1 MPAARPPRLRP
12 RRMSAPPPRAA
23 PPRLPPCRPLSLSL
37 EALDLSPTS
46 PTQALASLRFLVLSY
61 LADLERRISLCGETS
76 TALDMLHS
84 IRADVRSHLPDLH
97 LPDFVT
103 SIDFSR
109 PLSYVPTLS
118 ARLKSLHAHLATE
131 LPAFSD
137 FEFRKPSFDFEFSR
151 PSFDFEFRKPS
162 FDFAPSF
169 DLTTPPVLREMFD
182 VFRAD
187 LGRFP
192 SAEDVLVR
200 ADFGRR
206 LINYSDLPIDWRNN
220 PWVVTGYRF
229 IPLSSWPRLVLSLFQ
244 LHNETL
250 NIHTHFLPM
259 VMWGLAF
266 YGFETGPLP
275 RWLHPLRPTDMNTT
289 NARPPLPLD
298 ESLFTVFAL
307 LCLASS
313 SLWHTM
319 AGCAHKGAMETCARV
334 DYVGIGWLIA
344 VSIGT
349 IVHHGYACVVPE
361 LAHVGGEKI
370 STLLQPVLLHSGAGI
385 GGVAGVEALGV
396 FARLKHA
403 LAGTVPMASFLFPF
417 TAPLYVVARLLEQAV
432 LAPLTPLASSFVT
445 PLASTFNSPWTS
457 LTASLPS
464 LAALESLT
472 VALMSSAA
480 SWPAYHPVGAG
491 CLLLCAAA
499 GVSGNVLPF
508 CDWFNRVEN
517 RLWRLAALAPLAG
530 IVWLQGW
537 DVMWSFVGPERWL
550 GGSGGWVGWASD
562 MCGGGSHGIW
572 HIFIVLAI
580 RAHRDGIR
588 EMRRVAGEAGC
599 AIGVPRGPGAY

>member
-1 MPAARPPRLRP
+1 M
-12 RRMSAPPPRAA
+12 
-23 PPRLPPCRPLSLSL
+23 
-37 EALDLSPTS
+37 
-46 PTQALASLRFLVLSY
+46 
-61 LADLERRISLCGETS
+61 
-76 TALDMLHS
+76 
-84 IRADVRSHLPDLH
+84 VR
-97 LPDFVT
+97 
-103 SIDFSR
+103 
-109 PLSYVPTLS
+109 
-118 ARLKSLHAHLATE
+118 HAHLATE

-169 DLTTPPVLREMFD
+169 DLTTPPVLREIFD
-182 VFRAD
+182 AFRAD
-187 LGRFP
+187 VGAFLTELPSLSLPAAFDAFLADLPSLSTPSLPLLSLVGFP
-192 SAEDVLVR
+192 SAEDALVC

-206 LINYSDLPIDWRNN
+206 INYSDLPIDWRNN
-220 PWVVTGYRF
+220 PWVITGYR
-229 IPLSSWPRLVLSLFQ
+229 
-244 LHNETL
+244 
-250 NIHTHFLPM
+250 
-259 VMWGLAF
+259 
-266 YGFETGPLP
+266 Y
-275 RWLHPLRPTDMNTT
+275 
-289 NARPPLPLD
+289 

-319 AGCAHKGAMETCARV
+319 AGCAHKGAMEMCAHI

-385 GGVAGVEALGV
+385 GGIGGVAGVEALGV
-396 FARLKHA
+396 IARLKHA

-417 TAPLYVVARLLEQAV
+417 TTPLYVVARLLERGGTLLGMHSLKLSLEAV
-432 LAPLTPLASSFVT
+432 LASLTPWASSFVT
-445 PLASTFNSPWTS
+445 PLASAFNAPWTS

-499 GVSGNVLPF
+499 DVLGNVLPF

-517 RLWRLAALAPLAG
+517 RAFQSREHVLCECPLYEDQRQTLRAASKDLFLPELLGTKEGISALAKFLEQSGAFTKTGKPRREEPLPT
-530 IVWLQGW
+530 LEEEP
-537 DVMWSFVGPERWL
+537 DPHM
-550 GGSGGWVGWASD
+550 SD
-562 MCGGGSHGIW
+562 
-572 HIFIVLAI
+572 
-580 RAHRDGIR
+580 
-588 EMRRVAGEAGC
+588 EEE
-599 AIGVPRGPGAY
+599 